1 MAFKMKGQPF
11 KRNFGIGTS
20 ESPDATSPLN
30 QDLTTGISK
39 LRNFFSAMGD
49 QIGIND
55 ETLGGGAGG
64 DVKDVPARQRGW
76 GQVLAKSLAAG
87 MRTLPGGYDAY
98 NPPGQNVD
106 MKNILGN
113 IDLSK
118 IKDLKIPGLDNID
131 LDNLNIEDITK
142 IFKDLDL
149 NTINDI
155 LKKKDKEQ

>member
-1 MAFKMKGQPF
+1 
-11 KRNFGIGTS
+11 
-20 ESPDATSPLN
+20 
-30 QDLTTGISK
+30 
-39 LRNFFSAMGD
+39 
-49 QIGIND
+49 
-55 ETLGGGAGG
+55 
-64 DVKDVPARQRGW
+64 
-76 GQVLAKSLAAG
+76 
-87 MRTLPGGYDAY
+87 
-98 NPPGQNVD
+98 

>member
-49 QIGIND
+49 QIGKNV

-76 GQVLAKSLAAG
+76 GQVLA

-155 LKKKDKEQ
+155 LKGKDKEQ